1 LTSNSDFTTIECI
14 QKKLTERGL
23 VVKLFISILL
33 SFVCF
38 SAIALTP
45 KEAEKFKE
53 WQDYLKD
60 PKQSYSERVKTN
72 CGYEIPI
79 TIEEKFVTPFMTAN
93 TSAPAYCDAT
103 RSAIASLCK
112 RDVIK
117 PYVVRNIKK
126 IDCKLGKEK
135 EIGFKLAGGT
145 FTFTVG
151 LHTPNL
157 DEKVKEYLE
166 NNMK

>member
-1 LTSNSDFTTIECI
+1 
-14 QKKLTERGL
+14 
-23 VVKLFISILL
+23 VKLFISFLL
-33 SFVCF
+33 SLVCF

-45 KEAEKFKE
+45 KEAEKFKY

-60 PKQSYSERVKTN
+60 PKQSYSEKVKTN

-79 TIEEKFVTPFMTAN
+79 TIDEKFVTPFMTAN
-93 TSAPAYCDAT
+93 THAASYCDST

-112 RDVIK
+112 REAIK

-126 IDCKLGKEK
+126 IDCKFGKEK
-135 EIGFKLAGGT
+135 EVAFNLNGGT